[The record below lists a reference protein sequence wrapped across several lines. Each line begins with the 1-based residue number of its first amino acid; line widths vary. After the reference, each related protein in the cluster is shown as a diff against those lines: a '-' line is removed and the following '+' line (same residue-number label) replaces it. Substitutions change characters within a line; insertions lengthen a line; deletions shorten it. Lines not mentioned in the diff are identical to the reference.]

1 MIHNIVERWLAR
13 KAPTTREAYGRD
25 LADFASWLE
34 VESIDAAAAVLMSG
48 GSARANEVA
57 GDYLAAL
64 EARGLAPATINR
76 RLSALR
82 SLLKLG
88 RLVGAT
94 SATVD
99 VEGVRREAYRDTRGP
114 APDAVRAM
122 LAAVAARPESAQKA
136 RDFALL
142 RVFADL
148 GLRRNEV
155 RTLDLEHL
163 DGDRLDVLGKGKRQR
178 RAVRLPRQTLAAVRS
193 WLAVRGSEPGPL
205 FVAMNGPHR
214 GSRLSGVS
222 LWSIVRRAAAD
233 AQLDRAVWP
242 HAFRHAAVT
251 TALELGFSPRDVR
264 HYSRHADIGT
274 VMIYD
279 DARQDRGGE
288 IADAVAAF
296 YGSGS

>member
-99 VEGVRREAYRDTRGP
+99 VGGPRRKGYEREECLSTEHVD
-114 APDAVRAM
+114 AM
-122 LAAVAARPESAQKA
+122 LAAVASRPASPQRD
-136 RDFALL
+136 RDFALI
-142 RVFADL
+142 RVLADL
-148 GLRRNEV
+148 GIRKCEV

-193 WLAVRGSEPGPL
+193 WLAVRGSEPGPM
-205 FVAMNGPHR
+205 FIAMNGPHR

-222 LWSIVRRAAAD
+222 LWSIVRRAATD

-242 HAFRHAAVT
+242 HALRHAFANNRCK
-251 TALELGFSPRDVR
+251 AGDP
-264 HYSRHADIGT
+264 
-274 VMIYD
+274 
-279 DARQDRGGE
+279 
-288 IADAVAAF
+288 IADVSRDLGHAGPVETMVYLRDF
-296 YGSGS
+296 SFSGGRR